1 MGSLNFFKVTCVK
14 KSASAD
20 EKEHEVNGAA
30 EQRRNWQENRHYE
43 VAAHRRPRVL
53 LERVKGE
60 RRRRRQGERNILYR
74 VHTLQDLVVHWGGS
88 WLAHVRDRFCIP
100 SLLSKPK
107 DCADGVEAMVFS
119 S

>member
-60 RRRRRQGERNILYR
+60 RRRRRQGERNIYIEFIL
-74 VHTLQDLVVHWGGS
+74 
-88 WLAHVRDRFCIP
+88 FKI
-100 SLLSKPK
+100 LS
-107 DCADGVEAMVFS
+107 CTGEAVGLPTCEIDSAFRAF
-119 S
+119 